1 MTLAPRL
8 VVIYATGS
16 KTLRRK
22 IILDHESQVEF
33 HQLGPGESRLLLPLS
48 APFDDAACRT
58 AIALAT
64 GVEPVSG
71 RCCVIDDGGTII
83 GVCNADP
90 ALDTHPAGRLVAHD
104 VARPGDRHE
113 DGVFKREY
121 AIVDNTTLKV
131 SRRAYLPLDNPMASE
146 TSFIVPAGQTKI
158 GDMLSQ
164 KAIASAPP

>member
-16 KTLRRK
+16 RILRRK
-22 IILDHESQVEF
+22 IILDHESQVEL
-33 HQLGPGESRLLLPLS
+33 HQPGPGESRLLLPLS

-64 GVEPVSG
+64 GAEPISG
-71 RCCVIDDGGTII
+71 RCCVMDDGGNVI

-90 ALDTHPAGRLVAHD
+90 ALDTHPAGRLVAHE
-104 VARPGDRHE
+104 VAGPGDRYE

-121 AIVDNTTLKV
+121 AIVDNATLKV

-146 TSFIVPAGQTKI
+146 TTFIVPAAQHKI
-158 GDMLSQ
+158 GDVLSP
-164 KAIASAPP
+164 KAIASAPA